1 MLHKQLKA
9 LLIVAL
15 VMATGTLAARDG
27 GESFEIYLNN
37 KLLVRQH
44 VTQSF
49 NLQDLN
55 LKEVNANDKL
65 VVYYNHCGMP
75 GKSRTIAITD
85 AAGNVLKKWTFGDA
99 ATAKEGMSIPVK
111 ELLALQEKHK
121 NSKLAIHYTAKELP
135 KGLTLAGMKFS
146 DKSST

>member
-1 MLHKQLKA
+1 MFCFVVGKRTSRFTHTKYLRMLHKQLKA
-9 LLIVAL
+9 LLIV
-15 VMATGTLAARDG
+15 
-27 GESFEIYLNN
+27 
-37 KLLVRQH
+37 
-44 VTQSF
+44 
-49 NLQDLN
+49 
-55 LKEVNANDKL
+55 
-65 VVYYNHCGMP
+65 YYNHCGMP
-75 GKSRTIAITD
+75 SKSRTIAITD

-146 DKSST
+146 D